1 MNGQSSGLELLAE
14 RALQEVRD
22 GQVVGLGSGKAATA
36 FVRALGA
43 RVRDGLK
50 IVGVP
55 TSNATA
61 ELATQLGIPLA
72 TLDEA
77 GPIDVDI
84 DGADE
89 VDPRLDL
96 IKGLGGALVREKA
109 VAKVSA
115 RLVILVTPEK
125 LVPALG
131 SRGTLPVEVS
141 ADRRRECAE
150 ALESLGLRPELRE
163 VEGKPYVSDNG
174 NPILDCRT
182 SALPDAAALD
192 RAILAIPG
200 VVGTGLFLGMAD
212 LVLVQDGDAVK
223 ALRRA

>member
-1 MNGQSSGLELLAE
+1 MNGQSSGLDLLAG

-22 GQVVGLGSGKAATA
+22 GQVVGLGSGRAATA

-43 RVRDGLK
+43 RVREGLS

-61 ELATQLGIPLA
+61 ELAEQLGIPLA

-109 VAKVSA
+109 VAKASA

-125 LVPALG
+125 LVQALG
-131 SRGTLPVEVS
+131 SRGTLPVEV
-141 ADRRRECAE
+141 AAGRRQECAE
-150 ALESLGLRPELRE
+150 ALRALGLRPELRMI
-163 VEGKPYVSDNG
+163 GGRPYVSDNG

-212 LVLVQDGDAVK
+212 LVLVQDGDAVR